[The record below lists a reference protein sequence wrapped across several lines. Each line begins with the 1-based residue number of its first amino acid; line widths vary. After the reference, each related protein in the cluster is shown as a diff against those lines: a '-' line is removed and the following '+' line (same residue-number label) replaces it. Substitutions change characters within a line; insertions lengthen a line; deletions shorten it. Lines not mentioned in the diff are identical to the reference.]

1 MATPT
6 DAPPQ
11 AASAQPAPVRSRP
24 ARLAAGVELLGEYE
38 GSGYREAPCIARRGD
53 GQVIQLTQLLY
64 MLAEEADGQRAD
76 HDIARRLSRRFGRKV
91 SAGNVRFLV
100 ERKLR
105 PLGVLAAAD
114 GTSPELKK
122 ANSLLALRLRTALVP
137 DRTVSFLTRFLWPL
151 FLPPVVVLVLAGIVA
166 LDVWLF
172 FFHGVAPG
180 LRAALYNPAVL
191 VVMFGFVVLATGFH
205 EFGHATA
212 CRYGGAK
219 PGALGAGI
227 YVVWPVFYCDVT
239 DAYRLGKAGRLRVD
253 LGGIYFN
260 GVFALICGG
269 LYFVTGYEALLFV
282 IVLQHLAV
290 VQQLLPL
297 LRLDGYYVISDLT
310 GVPDILT
317 RLRPILRSLIP
328 GREAEQSVK
337 ALKPWVRV
345 MVSAYVITLVPLL
358 LVILTMIIISAPR
371 VFATAWDSLGMQIDR
386 LRAGLAGGRALVV
399 IACGL
404 QTMALVLPAAGTTAS
419 LTRLGRRVLAGLGR
433 WARGSPRRM
442 AVTGVGVAL
451 MTGLSAF
458 VWWPNGDYRPIGPQD
473 RGTVGG
479 AVRSVEKVPTGRPS
493 VDPSAETVNGSRETT
508 APSGSSSDELGQ
520 ESDRSKAPGPRREG
534 PPAAVEPSPSE
545 RRREPSDGRDSDQ
558 AFEERE
564 SPASPEAPA
573 QEPGDDGNGSGGGE
587 GRPDGG
593 GEPQERTPFEG
604 GVPSAPSDS
613 PSSPLGD

>member
-24 ARLAAGVELLGEYE
+24 ARLAEGVELLGEYE
-38 GSGYREAPCIARRGD
+38 GSGYREAPYIARRGD

-64 MLAEEADGQRAD
+64 MLAEEADGQRAN
-76 HDIARRLSRRFGRKV
+76 HDIARRLSERFGRKV
-91 SAGNVRFLV
+91 SAGNVGFLV

-114 GTSPELKK
+114 GTSPKLKK
-122 ANSLLALRLRTALVP
+122 TDSLLALRLRTALVP
-137 DRTVSFLTRFLWPL
+137 DRAVSSLTRFLWPL
-151 FLPPVVVLVLAGIVA
+151 FLPPVLVLVLAGIVS

-180 LRAALYNPAVL
+180 LRAALYDPAIL

-205 EFGHATA
+205 ELGHATA
-212 CRYGGAK
+212 CRYGGAE

-239 DAYRLGKAGRLRVD
+239 DAYRLGRAGRLRVD

-282 IVLQHLAV
+282 VVLQHLAV
-290 VQQLLPL
+290 LQQLLPL

-317 RLRPILRSLIP
+317 RIRPILRSLVP

-337 ALKPWVRV
+337 ALKPWVRIV
-345 MVSAYVITLVPLL
+345 VSAYVITLVPFL
-358 LVILTMIIISAPR
+358 LVVLTLIILSAPR
-371 VFATAWDSLGMQIDR
+371 VFATVWDSLGMQVDR
-386 LRAGLAGGRALVV
+386 MRGGLADGRALVV

-419 LTRLGRRVLAGLGR
+419 LTRLGRGVFAGLGG
-433 WARGSPRRM
+433 WARGRPPRM
-442 AVTGVGVAL
+442 AVMGLGAAL
-451 MTGLSAF
+451 LTGLAAF
-458 VWWPNGDYRPIGPQD
+458 IWWPNGDYRPIGPQD
-473 RGTVGG
+473 RGTIGG

-493 VDPSAETVNGSRETT
+493 VDPSAETSTGSRETT
-508 APSGSSSDELGQ
+508 APSESSSDELGQ
-520 ESDRSKAPGPRREG
+520 ESDRSKAPDPRRERS
-534 PPAAVEPSPSE
+534 PAAEEPSPSE
-545 RRREPSDGRDSDQ
+545 RRQESSEGRDSNKGSETAD
-558 AFEERE
+558 R
-564 SPASPEAPA
+564 PASTETPA
-573 QEPGDDGNGSGGGE
+573 QEPGAGDGGGGDDSEPVGGGE
-587 GRPDGG
+587 ALESAPLE
-593 GEPQERTPFEG
+593 GEA
-604 GVPSAPSDS
+604 PSAPSDS
-613 PSSPLGD
+613 PSSP